1 MTRNVSAERFIASK
15 LSDGDGRLSQ
25 TSNTIAWVSVCLS
38 IAIMLIAIAVVAGFK
53 AEIRARATGFMGS
66 VMLVQPG
73 QSPIN
78 EHYPFS
84 EKLSYRERLASAPGI
99 TGVSGVAWRSGL
111 IKTDENIDGLYFK
124 GVDSLYD
131 FSFFT
136 NCLVAGE
143 LPDYHG
149 RISNDVL
156 LSRTTASKLGF
167 EVGDDVV
174 VYFIG
179 DEVKVRKFRL
189 CGLYDAGLEEI
200 DTKMAVADRRHIQRL
215 NGWAAGEVSSIEIR
229 IDPDA
234 SIEAMND
241 RVEEVIFTSIQED
254 DTALF
259 VTNVKKLYGHL
270 FDWLSLLDFNVLM
283 ILLLMVAVAGFNM
296 ISAIL
301 IILFEKISTIGL
313 LKALGMT
320 SREVSR
326 VFLLRAGALVGKG
339 MLWGNILGLG
349 LCLIQKY
356 TRIIKLDPANYFVSA
371 VPIRLSLGEIL
382 LLNLAAA
389 ILIMAIISLSSRFIS
404 RISPDRTMRVE

>member
-1 MTRNVSAERFIASK
+1 MRASRFIASK
-15 LSDGDGRLSQ
+15 LSDGDGRLSR

-38 IAIMLIAIAVVAGFK
+38 IAIMIIAIAVVAGFK
-53 AEIRARATGFMGS
+53 SEIRARATGFMGS

-78 EHYPFS
+78 ELYPFS
-84 EKLSYRERLASAPGI
+84 EKLSYREKLATTPGV

-136 NCLVAGE
+136 NCLVDGQ

-167 EVGDDVV
+167 HVGDDVV

-200 DTKMAVADRRHIQRL
+200 DTKMAVADRRHVQRL
-215 NGWAAGEVSSIEIR
+215 NGWQPDEVSSIEIR
-229 IDPDA
+229 IGENA

-241 RVEEVIFTSIQED
+241 RVEEVIFTSMQED
-254 DTALF
+254 DRALF

-283 ILLLMVAVAGFNM
+283 ILLLMVAVADFNM

-313 LKALGMT
+313 LKSLGMT
-320 SREVSR
+320 SKEVSH

-339 MLWGNILGLG
+339 MLWGNILGIG

-356 TRIIKLDPANYFVSA
+356 TRIIKLDPANYFVNA

-382 LLNLAAA
+382 LLNLVAA

-404 RISPDRTMRVE
+404 RVSPDRTMRVE

>member
-1 MTRNVSAERFIASK
+1 MRASRFIASK
-15 LSDGDGRLSQ
+15 LSDGDGRLSR

-38 IAIMLIAIAVVAGFK
+38 VAIMIIAIAVVAGFK
-53 AEIRARATGFMGS
+53 SEIRARATGFMGS

-78 EHYPFS
+78 ELYPFS
-84 EKLSYRERLASAPGI
+84 EKLSYREKLAATPGI

-136 NCLVAGE
+136 NCLVDGQ

-167 EVGDDVV
+167 HVGDDVV

-200 DTKMAVADRRHIQRL
+200 DTKMAVADRRHVQRL
-215 NGWAAGEVSSIEIR
+215 NGWQPDEVSSIEIR
-229 IDPDA
+229 IGENA

-241 RVEEVIFTSIQED
+241 RVEEVIFTSMQED
-254 DTALF
+254 DRALF

-313 LKALGMT
+313 LKSLGMT
-320 SREVSR
+320 SKEVSR

-339 MLWGNILGLG
+339 MLWGNILGIG

-371 VPIRLSLGEIL
+371 VPIRLSVGEIL
-382 LLNLAAA
+382 LLNLVAA

-404 RISPDRTMRVE
+404 RVSPDRTMRVE

>member
-1 MTRNVSAERFIASK
+1 VSASRFIASK
-15 LSDGDGRLSQ
+15 LSDGDGRLSR
-25 TSNTIAWVSVCLS
+25 TSNTIAWISVCLS
-38 IAIMLIAIAVVAGFK
+38 VAIMIIAIAVVAGFK

-66 VMLVQPG
+66 VMLIQPG
-73 QSPIN
+73 QSPLN
-78 EHYPFS
+78 EQYPFS
-84 EKLSYRERLASAPGI
+84 ENLSYRERLQAEPGI

-131 FSFFT
+131 FSFFA
-136 NCLVAGE
+136 NCLVDGS

-167 EVGDDVV
+167 KVGDDVV

-179 DEVKVRKFRL
+179 EEVKVRKFKL

-200 DTKMAVADRRHIQRL
+200 DTKMAVADRRHVQRL
-215 NGWAAGEVSSIEIR
+215 NGWSADEVSSIEIR
-229 IDPDA
+229 IAPET
-234 SIEAMND
+234 SIEFMND
-241 RVEEVIFTSIQED
+241 RVEELIFTSMQED
-254 DTALF
+254 DKPLF

-270 FDWLSLLDFNVLM
+270 FDWLSLLDLNVLM
-283 ILLLMVAVAGFNM
+283 ILLLMVVVAGFNM

-320 SREVSR
+320 SREVTK
-326 VFLLRAGALVGKG
+326 VFLLRAGALVAKG
-339 MLWGNILGLG
+339 MLWGNIVGIG
-349 LCLIQKY
+349 LCLIQKF

-371 VPIRLSLGEIL
+371 VPIHLSVGSIL
-382 LLNLAAA
+382 LLNIIAA
-389 ILIMAIISLSSRFIS
+389 ILMMAIISLSARFIS
-404 RISPDRTMRVE
+404 RVSPDRTMRVE